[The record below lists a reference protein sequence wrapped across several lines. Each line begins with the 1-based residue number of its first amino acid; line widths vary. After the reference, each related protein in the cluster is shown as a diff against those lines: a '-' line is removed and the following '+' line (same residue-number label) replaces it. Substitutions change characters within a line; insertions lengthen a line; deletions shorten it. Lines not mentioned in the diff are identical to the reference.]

1 MSVEL
6 IKKPINV
13 FQTIDEQQKE
23 ELLETGLIVPDNKP
37 DVLDILVVDTDVI
50 VRTREKTGK
59 VMEVGGEIIYQVI
72 YRADNQE
79 QSLEAINAKAPWS
92 ISCNYPARE
101 EDIRTV
107 AKSSVEHSSVDI
119 LNGRKLS
126 ARSVIKL
133 NVKYL
138 LAKSIEA
145 GESVQGENIY
155 QRANHQKIAMLEETG
170 EKTVNVAES
179 MDLPEGK
186 PVMEEILYN
195 HAALKD
201 VRVNDNANL
210 EGLLEVDYLYRA
222 ENDSARL
229 ENIHMEVPISK
240 NLDIENFRYT
250 NISVNPTVKS
260 ISLKP
265 DEDMDGLLTRVRL
278 DAEIGVEYFLYSSEN
293 VHLVND
299 AYCLDYDFELDKKPV
314 TICVEENDMYDNI
327 QVNDNFMLDTAG
339 DTLEEVLSLTM
350 KPRLISTEKEEGAI
364 EVNGCLD
371 ICVLYGTGMDMRVIR
386 GANQEVMFTHRLAM
400 ADPQAPHDIDISLGI
415 DQSSFEIISD
425 TELAV
430 KALISVQVHMSKKQQ
445 IDIVTD
451 VKGVR
456 AAEKKENPPLLV
468 YYAQQNDSLWSI
480 AKRYRVPVQ
489 KILDDNDMAEEK
501 EPSAGQK
508 ILLIG

>member
-1 MSVEL
+1 M
-6 IKKPINV
+6 
-13 FQTIDEQQKE
+13 
-23 ELLETGLIVPDNKP
+23 ETGLIVPDNKP

-50 VRTREKTGK
+50 VRTKKKQARLWRSRR
-59 VMEVGGEIIYQVI
+59 IIYQVI

-79 QSLEAINAKAPWS
+79 QSLESINAKAPWS

-350 KPRLISTEKEEGAI
+350 KPRLLSTEKEEGAI

-400 ADPQAPHDIDISLGI
+400 ADPRHRTI
-415 DQSSFEIISD
+415 
-425 TELAV
+425 
-430 KALISVQVHMSKKQQ
+430 LIYHWAS
-445 IDIVTD
+445 I
-451 VKGVR
+451 R
-456 AAEKKENPPLLV
+456 AALKSSPILNWLL
-468 YYAQQNDSLWSI
+468 
-480 AKRYRVPVQ
+480 RR
-489 KILDDNDMAEEK
+489 
-501 EPSAGQK
+501 
-508 ILLIG
+508 